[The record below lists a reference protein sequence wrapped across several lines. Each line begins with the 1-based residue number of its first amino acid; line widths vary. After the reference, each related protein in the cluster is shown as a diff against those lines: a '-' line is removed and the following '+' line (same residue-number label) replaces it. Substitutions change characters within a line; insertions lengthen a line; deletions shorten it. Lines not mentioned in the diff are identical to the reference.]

1 VVGIH
6 LDITQLK
13 QAQLEASHAQRQ
25 LASFIEHAPAAV
37 AMLDTELRYI
47 THSQRWLHDYGLTDR
62 QIVGLSHDEVFP
74 DTAEYWQAIHHR
86 CLHGAV
92 EKCEEDALVRADGT
106 CQWLRWEV
114 RPWSDKNGEIGGIA
128 MFTED
133 ITHARELIV
142 ELEITRD
149 KALAATRAKSDF
161 LASMSHEIRT
171 PMNAIFG
178 MAELLNETSLTS
190 EQQDYVQRFRK
201 AGEHLLVLINDV
213 LDLSKIESGHLE
225 LDYMPLDLDELI
237 HAVGELMAGRATAQ
251 GLELLLQVAPDVPT
265 SLIGDPSRL
274 RQIIINL
281 IGNAIKFTPSGE
293 VIVEVQND
301 PDVPQPG
308 RLRFSVRDT
317 GIGIP
322 AEKLHTVFE
331 SFTQVDAST
340 TRQYGGTGLGLSI
353 SQHLVHLMEGEIA
366 VESQMGAGSV
376 FTFTAQFALDP
387 EPQAQTTAL
396 AAEIHGLRILV
407 IDDNATNR
415 LILRE
420 ILRYYGAVVTE
431 AEGAE
436 AGLLAWTAAQR
447 GQQPFHIALVDC
459 QMPAKDGFYF
469 IEQVASTLE
478 SDVTA
483 IFMLSSDNRPGDRAR
498 CRSLGVMQYLLK
510 PISRRYLLRAI
521 AESFN
526 RPDSTPQPPM
536 QIEES
541 HDVAPGR
548 SLHILVADD
557 NEDNRMLFQSYIMKT
572 PHQLDLA
579 ENGAVAVEKFQSDTY
594 DLVFMDVQMPVM
606 DGYRATAMIRQWERE
621 YHRIPV
627 RIIVLTANAFT
638 EDVQKSLAAGC
649 DRHLTKPI
657 KKATLLAA
665 IEEVAS
671 SPALTA

>member
-1 VVGIH
+1 
-6 LDITQLK
+6 
-13 QAQLEASHAQRQ
+13 
-25 LASFIEHAPAAV
+25 
-37 AMLDTELRYI
+37 
-47 THSQRWLHDYGLTDR
+47 
-62 QIVGLSHDEVFP
+62 
-74 DTAEYWQAIHHR
+74 
-86 CLHGAV
+86 
-92 EKCEEDALVRADGT
+92 
-106 CQWLRWEV
+106 
-114 RPWSDKNGEIGGIA
+114 
-128 MFTED
+128 
-133 ITHARELIV
+133 
-142 ELEITRD
+142 
-149 KALAATRAKSDF
+149 
-161 LASMSHEIRT
+161 
-171 PMNAIFG
+171 
-178 MAELLNETSLTS
+178 
-190 EQQDYVQRFRK
+190 
-201 AGEHLLVLINDV
+201 
-213 LDLSKIESGHLE
+213 
-225 LDYMPLDLDELI
+225 
-237 HAVGELMAGRATAQ
+237 
-251 GLELLLQVAPDVPT
+251 
-265 SLIGDPSRL
+265 
-274 RQIIINL
+274 
-281 IGNAIKFTPSGE
+281 
-293 VIVEVQND
+293 
-301 PDVPQPG
+301 
-308 RLRFSVRDT
+308 VRDT

-376 FTFTAQFALDP
+376 FTFTAQFALDS

-606 DGYRATAMIRQWERE
+606 DGYRATAMIRQWEQE
-621 YHRIPV
+621 HHRVPV
-627 RIIVLTANAFT
+627 RSIVLTANAFT
-638 EDVQKSLAAGC
+638 EDVQKSLAVGC